1 MLPRVENLPGWILL
15 IAVAW
20 GVCLTWPGALL
31 YLFTDGMFTAALLGG
46 AWGLGALPAT
56 WLLGRR
62 WSRPGHERR
71 NVSRLPGSGSEID
84 LGWESRDVDAARPLQ
99 RRTLAIAL
107 GMGILA
113 TAALALGMN
122 GLLTRHSAWTMVV
135 VGLIGMIADIYLSQ
149 SARAAGARSG
159 GGISGDPAGPRESA
173 GSGRRSPEDYAF
185 DREAA
190 DRPRGRRALL
200 FALFLAP
207 LVFPAVVLLCG
218 STLPPGLV
226 WAAEGNAYDVLEYHL
241 QAPREYFEAGRIRF
255 LPHNVYAQFP
265 QQMEMLYLL
274 LMHMAGGVYA
284 GAIPSQILHAACGGL
299 TLLALGAWS
308 RPGLQRIVTVVA
320 AGSVP
325 WLAYVGILAYVENG
339 ILFFSA
345 VAAGLLRSHLDGR
358 AACGN
363 RTALAAGLCA
373 GLAGGC
379 KYPALALVGPPLGL
393 AWIVI
398 AAAPLAARLRH
409 ALLFFFAVTLAFS
422 PWLVRNWRFTDNP
435 VYPFAYELF
444 GGKAW
449 SVEQAAQW
457 REGHRPKNQATAADT
472 LNVIRKELPGSPLF
486 GAGLF
491 SAALLGVVVVAMQP
505 RTQGRRRPAPADR
518 ATDFDRGTLR
528 LVVMLCLWSAAI
540 FVIWLTTTHLPGRFA
555 MPLIVPLAMLAGLAV
570 TAEIGV
576 RPGAALPVSRAAA
589 AWLAACFV
597 TGSGLMN
604 NAALASECVRA
615 SKSWWDRTKV
625 ALGSMVGRIDLAV
638 DTDAVSA
645 AVPADGKVLHVGNA
659 AVFYTHRR
667 QEYSVVFNRYGWLP
681 FCENARDPAAC
692 VNWLRRNGFTHVVF
706 SWSEIDRL
714 RRTYGF
720 PAWVTPEWA
729 ASLET
734 AGLRR
739 LPEAAVKLSDGRPAV
754 DIFVVEAAAGE

>member
-31 YLFTDGMFTAALLGG
+31 YLFTDGMFVAALLGG
-46 AWGLGALPAT
+46 AWGLGALPAA
-56 WLLGRR
+56 WLLAPRR
-62 WSRPGHERR
+62 RPSAG
-71 NVSRLPGSGSEID
+71 GTA
-84 LGWESRDVDAARPLQ
+84 DAPPADRMQ
-99 RRTLAIAL
+99 RSVLAIAL

-113 TAALALGMN
+113 TAALTLGMN
-122 GLLTRHSAWTMVV
+122 GLLTRQSAWTMVV
-135 VGLIGMIADIYLSQ
+135 IGLIGLFVDIYLAQ
-149 SARAAGARSG
+149 PAGANS
-159 GGISGDPAGPRESA
+159 APRHA
-173 GSGRRSPEDYAF
+173 AKARDRRGTLDAHDEPL
-185 DREAA
+185 DRGTEG
-190 DRPRGRRALL
+190 RPRGRRALL
-200 FALFLAP
+200 FALLLAP

-241 QAPREYFEAGRIRF
+241 QVPREYFEAGRIRF

-284 GAIPSQILHAACGGL
+284 GAIPSQLLHAACGGL
-299 TLLALGAWS
+299 ALLALAAWS

-320 AGSVP
+320 AGCVP
-325 WLAYVGILAYVENG
+325 WLAYAGILAYVENG
-339 ILFFSA
+339 ILFFAA
-345 VAAGLLRSHLDGR
+345 VAAGLLRAQLEGR

-379 KYPALALVGPPLGL
+379 KYPALALVGLSLGA
-393 AWIVI
+393 AWIVV
-398 AAAPLAARLRH
+398 ATTPLVPRLRH

-422 PWLVRNWRFTDNP
+422 PWLVRNWRLADNP

-449 SVEQAAQW
+449 SAEQAAQW
-457 REGHRPKNQATAADT
+457 RDGHRPRNQDTLADT
-472 LNVIRKELPGSPLF
+472 LAVIRKELPGSPLF
-486 GAGLF
+486 GAGIF
-491 SAALLGVVVVAMQP
+491 AAALLGVVVVAMQP
-505 RTQGRRRPAPADR
+505 RGVGRRSDAKLIGHDPEGRAMYAPEGR
-518 ATDFDRGTLR
+518 ATHFAEGRATR
-528 LVVMLCLWSAAI
+528 LTVMLCLWSAAI
-540 FVIWLTTTHLPGRFA
+540 FAIWLTMTHMPGRFA

-576 RPGAALPVSRAAA
+576 RPGASLPISRAAA
-589 AWLAACFV
+589 AWLAAGFV
-597 TGSGLMN
+597 AASGLMN
-604 NAALASECVRA
+604 NFALARECVRA

-625 ALGSMVGRIDLAV
+625 VLGSMVGRIDLAV
-638 DTDAVSA
+638 DTDQVSA
-645 AVPADGKVLHVGNA
+645 VVPPDGYVWHVGNA

-667 QEYSVVFNRYGWLP
+667 QEYCVVFNRYGWLP

-692 VNWLRRNGFTHVVF
+692 VNWLRRNGVTHVVF

-714 RRTYGF
+714 RSTYGF
-720 PAWVTPEWA
+720 PGWVTPEWA
-729 ASLET
+729 ASLEP

-739 LPEAAVKLSDGRPAV
+739 LPEAAVKLSDGRPV
-754 DIFVVEAAAGE
+754 MDVFVVEAAASE